1 MPYYPQTKIQTN
13 LFSNGELIRSSDFT
27 SYVGPYYK
35 LSTGDRFVGQNPQ
48 VLRYPELLIDLKD
61 FQQPTDSQLT
71 KQAPNF
77 STLTE
82 LGNYTQNLKE
92 QYVSRKV
99 PIPYYPQPTQQ
110 DYQIGYFTR
119 YFAKQAN
126 DTTFIEINQST
137 FENLSQHNSE
147 YLWELYNVTSF
158 PWQINGNVENVF
170 KTNRNIVRLEE
181 KNSFIGLSRFLKEN
195 YIKFYQGADQNKDL
209 SLLIRD
215 KDSNYNTPDNHI
227 DIPNSTK
234 FGDMK

>member
-1 MPYYPQTKIQTN
+1 
-13 LFSNGELIRSSDFT
+13 
-27 SYVGPYYK
+27 
-35 LSTGDRFVGQNPQ
+35 
-48 VLRYPELLIDLKD
+48 LRYPELLIDLKD